1 MLCSIYYHPCPELSV
16 YPPPPSVYINK
27 KKQISL
33 FPISSS
39 SSSWV
44 SNNESGGTASTSKNS
59 SSSSSSRREIEVTTG
74 SSARGR
80 RLLKIREEKRK
91 RQLDNLHNYPAW
103 AKVLEDA
110 CKHDHELRAILS
122 DSIGNPDL
130 MRKRVEERVRK
141 KGRDFHKS
149 KTGSI
154 LAFKV
159 SFRDFN
165 PLDSYIWFELYGAP
179 SDRDVDLIGGVIQSW
194 YVMGR
199 LGAFNSANL
208 QLANSSMEYNPL
220 YDANKGF
227 NVMPSSFH
235 DISDVEFQDNWG
247 RFWVDLG
254 TSDYFAIDVLLN
266 CLTVLSSDY
275 LGIQQIVFGGRCM
288 GDWEEGMTNPDFGYK
303 YFKI

>member
-1 MLCSIYYHPCPELSV
+1 MLYILREREKQSCVKLKVMLCSIYYHPCPELSV
-16 YPPPPSVYINK
+16 CPPPPSVYINK
-27 KKQISL
+27 KKQIPL
-33 FPISSS
+33 FPTSSS

-110 CKHDHELRAILS
+110 CKHDHELRAILA

-130 MRKRVEERVRK
+130 MRKRVQISLSLSLFLQFLRVCVCVDYLICVVYMLQVEERVRK

-159 SFRDFN
+159 SFR
-165 PLDSYIWFELYGAP
+165 E
-179 SDRDVDLIGGVIQSW
+179 
-194 YVMGR
+194 
-199 LGAFNSANL
+199 
-208 QLANSSMEYNPL
+208 
-220 YDANKGF
+220 
-227 NVMPSSFH
+227 
-235 DISDVEFQDNWG
+235 
-247 RFWVDLG
+247 
-254 TSDYFAIDVLLN
+254 
-266 CLTVLSSDY
+266 
-275 LGIQQIVFGGRCM
+275 
-288 GDWEEGMTNPDFGYK
+288 
-303 YFKI
+303 